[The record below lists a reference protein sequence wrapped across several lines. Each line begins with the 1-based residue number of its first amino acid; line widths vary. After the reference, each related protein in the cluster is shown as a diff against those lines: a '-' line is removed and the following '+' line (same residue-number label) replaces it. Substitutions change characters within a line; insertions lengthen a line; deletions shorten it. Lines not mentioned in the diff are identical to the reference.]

1 MIVFGSLIILMSEGR
16 FVTFSFTVQI
26 MVAYV
31 KKIFNGNKTFITTTF
46 LLNTILKFLS
56 EIDSLLRNASLFL

>member
-1 MIVFGSLIILMSEGR
+1 MSEGR
-16 FVTFSFTVQI
+16 FVTLSFTVQI

-31 KKIFNGNKTFITTTF
+31 KKIFNGNKTFITTF